1 MKKKRIKKNKTEK
14 RDLVTEFTPITSS
27 LEALTTAASTTPTIK

>member
-1 MKKKRIKKNKTEK
+1 MKKKRIKKNKMEK

-27 LEALTTAASTTPTIK
+27 LEALTATVATTPTIK

>member
-1 MKKKRIKKNKTEK
+1 MEK

-27 LEALTTAASTTPTIK
+27 LDTLNAAAATPTIKQDQNTMKY

>member
-1 MKKKRIKKNKTEK
+1 MEK

-27 LEALTTAASTTPTIK
+27 LDTLTAAATTPNIKQDQNTMKY